1 MTDMLVKLYALRDDG
16 PAAGGVLVRRAL
28 APERRPVLAW
38 VEGRFG
44 GGWAGECEAAF
55 ARTPTGCLLALRE
68 RAVLGFAVW
77 DVTARGFF
85 GPIGVDAGERG
96 GGIGAALLL
105 AGLRAMRAE
114 GYAYAIIGG
123 VGPADFFARTAG
135 AVPIPDSTPGIYAGL
150 VKADVGPKAVGAI
163 LPGNLGQD
171 T

>member
-1 MTDMLVKLYALRDDG
+1 MIDMLVKLYALGDDE
-16 PAAGGVLVRRAL
+16 AAVAGVLLRRAL

-38 VEGRFG
+38 VEHRFG

-123 VGPADFFARTAG
+123 VGPADFFVRTAG

-150 VKADVGPKAVGAI
+150 IKPDA
-163 LPGNLGQD
+163 
-171 T
+171 